1 MYDLEKKP
9 SENSVSRFLDEVTDQ
24 IAWKPL
30 RPSIR
35 RELEEHIEDLADE
48 LKNEGIE
55 SEEAFQQ
62 AVRQMGDPIIIG
74 TELNAVHQI
83 RRTPVLT
90 VLSLLL
96 LLAGFVLAGFM
107 NWTPEQNSGGYLY
120 YLPGTALLL
129 LTVWKGYPFFI
140 RHWKCLSFGIGILY
154 LFFLVLNCL
163 FRFGHVSW
171 VWPIS
176 YLAGTF
182 FPVLFLPVPFSFLFY
197 RFRKS
202 RKRTIQIG
210 LLLAAAWGIF
220 SIFFLPGYRWSAAAI
235 ALLSLVF
242 TMGFMIQKHLFSE
255 KKWKLWSFAAVIAV
269 LLASPAVFLHPYYL
283 KAFTAPQTQ
292 VRDHWNDTYNSVLIQ
307 ELLSRTPFAGGLSLS
322 PEELMDYR
330 TGAWYFASREPRNIS
345 IAINDSLTP
354 QEKEALQQKWHEL
367 NSQGFSPGIVHETEE
382 TVTLW
387 DILPQ
392 HYHNN
397 YIIAVVIFLSGWIGG
412 FLLLAAIAL
421 FYLLLFR
428 CILKIRGNLASCTAF
443 ACGQILL
450 WQTILYILGNFGF
463 QYCAFPNLPL
473 LSEGRISMVFNMVFV
488 GFILSAYRYDLVTA
502 EPAECTSTVSL

>member
-1 MYDLEKKP
+1 MCDLEKKP
-9 SENSVSRFLDEVTDQ
+9 AENSVSRFLDEVTDQ

-30 RPSIR
+30 HPSIR
-35 RELEEHIEDLADE
+35 QELEEHIEDLADE

-55 SEEAFQQ
+55 SEDAFRQ

-90 VLSLLL
+90 SLSLLL
-96 LLAGFVLAGFM
+96 LLAGFLLAGFM
-107 NWTPEQNSGGYLY
+107 NWSTEQNSGGYLY
-120 YLPGTALLL
+120 YLPGAVLLC

-140 RHWKCLSFGIGILY
+140 RHWKSLSFGIGILY

-163 FRFGHVSW
+163 SRFGHFFW
-171 VWPIS
+171 AWKIS
-176 YLAGTF
+176 YLAGSF
-182 FPVLFLPVPFSFLFY
+182 FPVLFSFLFY

-202 RKRTIQIG
+202 RKNTILTG
-210 LLLAAAWGIF
+210 LLLAASWGIF

-235 ALLSLVF
+235 ALFSLVF
-242 TMGFMIQKHLFSE
+242 TIGFIIRKNLFSE
-255 KKWKLWSFAAVIAV
+255 KNWKLWSFAAVIAV
-269 LLASPAVFLHPYYL
+269 LLASPAFFLHPYYF

-292 VRDHWNDTYNSVLIQ
+292 VYDRWDDTYNSVLIQ

-345 IAINDSLTP
+345 IAINNSQTP
-354 QEKEALQQKWHEL
+354 QEKEELRKKYEEL
-367 NSQGFSPGIVHETEE
+367 NSQGFSPGIVYETEE

-392 HYHNN
+392 HYYND

-473 LSEGRISMVFNMVFV
+473 LSEGRISMVFNMVLV